1 MTKQHIFRRGFT
13 LTELMAAL
21 AIIGIVATIVLVRAT
36 AGGSASK
43 SAACQSLKGDI
54 EVQCELWRHQV
65 GSWPAANLA
74 NIGADANYFPAG
86 LPVCPVDGSAYTID
100 TTGRVVGHSH

>member
-1 MTKQHIFRRGFT
+1 MTVQRTVPRGFT

-21 AIIGIVATIVLVRAT
+21 AIIGVVAGIVMVRAT
-36 AGGSASK
+36 AGGGASK

-54 EVQCELWRHQV
+54 EVQCELWRHNV
-65 GSWPAANLA
+65 GSWPATNLS
-74 NIGADANYFPAG
+74 NIGGDANYFPAG
-86 LPVCPVDGSAYTID
+86 LPACPVDGSAYTID